1 MELVNNTFSALVS
14 WHPGGNT
21 LLGGKLLSD
30 QRGRK
35 EIAYETLMTWE
46 RRD

>member
-14 WHPGGNT
+14 LHPRGSI
-21 LLGGKLLSD
+21 LLGGKLPSD

-35 EIAYETLMTWE
+35 ETAYETLMTWE